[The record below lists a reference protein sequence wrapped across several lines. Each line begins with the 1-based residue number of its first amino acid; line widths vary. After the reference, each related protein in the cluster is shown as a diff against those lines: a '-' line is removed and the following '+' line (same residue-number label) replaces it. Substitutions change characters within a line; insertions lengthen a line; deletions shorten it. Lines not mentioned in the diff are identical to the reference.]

1 MRTHGMTRTLTLAL
15 LLALPAAAPA
25 LEWRADLGLDYS
37 REERWRDGGPRET
50 LPRLELFL
58 GLDAGGFL
66 HAPGT
71 AQWLAAA
78 QWRRLAETSG
88 GADTTRSTLVYRL
101 RLALF
106 QDPRSPLAVQ
116 VHATRQDED
125 QKVDGTSGTTRADS
139 TVVGA
144 DAKLVLAG
152 LPYLNVGY
160 QYLDRNETGP
170 LLAGADRT
178 VHSVTASTGHGTGT
192 YSYSARYLGRFSD
205 GTYDSD
211 NYDDHRV
218 DVDVQAAVTDDV
230 TARLSDTYY
239 RRIPDNRS
247 PTNLA
252 QELNALS
259 TSVSTRGD
267 ARGQQQLSYS
277 YAHALSEAAGAL
289 DLERAEQRLTWGLHR
304 VFEGTRWQ
312 LRSLA
317 DASLSEIRRG
327 AAVERAS
334 GQLASLLA
342 AWRRLDGQDLDEIR
356 FGPSFGAREPDAG
369 DASFGWGA
377 RAGATAQRRWG
388 DLLGSA
394 AYDLTYEDDLYAASG
409 WSLRQDVLTT
419 LSSPLGG
426 GRASG
431 QLQASAQRRDG
442 GLLGP
447 GASRS
452 LSALAAYQ
460 WRRYHVSV
468 TGGVASGVSGA
479 LTEPIRGDGLFLPA
493 PYDTHSSYASVAF
506 STTLA
511 SHLFADL
518 RARHTAIESPDRPTQ
533 SEDELF
539 ASLTWGY
546 AGIYLGLEDRY
557 RVSTA
562 GGVTI
567 KDNLLLV
574 RVRRGFGSHR

>member
-1 MRTHGMTRTLTLAL
+1 MTRTLALAL
-15 LLALPAAAPA
+15 LLALPAAASA
-25 LEWRADLGLDYS
+25 LDWHADLGLDYS
-37 REERWRDGGPRET
+37 REERWRDGAPKES
-50 LPRLELFL
+50 LPRLEYFL
-58 GLDAGGFL
+58 ALDAGGFL
-66 HAPGT
+66 YAPGT

-78 QWRRLAETSG
+78 QWRRLAESAG
-88 GADTTRSTLVYRL
+88 GRDSTRTTLTYRL

-116 VHATRQDED
+116 LYATRQDED

-144 DAKLVLAG
+144 DAKLVVPG
-152 LPYLNVGY
+152 LPYLNLGY
-160 QYLDRNETGP
+160 QLLDRNETGP
-170 LLAGADRT
+170 LLPGADRT
-178 VHSVTASTGHGTGT
+178 AHTLSASTGHGTAT
-192 YSYSARYLGRFSD
+192 YSYSARYQGRFST

-218 DVDVQAAVTDDV
+218 DVDVQAAVTDDL

-259 TSVSTRGD
+259 TSVVTRGD
-267 ARGQQQLSYS
+267 ARGQQQFSYS
-277 YAHALSEAAGAL
+277 YAHALSTAAGVL
-289 DLERAEQRLTWGLHR
+289 DAERAEQRLTWGLHHL
-304 VFEGTRWQ
+304 FDGSRWQ
-312 LRSLA
+312 LRSLL

-327 AAVERAS
+327 AAVDRAS
-334 GQLASLLA
+334 GQLATVLA
-342 AWRRLDGQDLDEIR
+342 TWRRLDGQDLDEVR
-356 FGPSFGAREPDAG
+356 FGPSFGAREPDGA
-369 DASFGWGA
+369 AATFGWGA
-377 RAGATAQRRWG
+377 RAGATAQRGWG
-388 DLLGSA
+388 VLLGSA
-394 AYDLTYEDDLYAASG
+394 AYDLTFEDDLYAVTG
-409 WSLRQDVLTT
+409 WSLRQDVLAT

-460 WRRYHVSV
+460 WRRYQLSL
-468 TGGVASGVSGA
+468 TGGIASGVSGA
-479 LTEPIRGDGLFLPA
+479 LAEPIRGDGLFLPA
-493 PYDTHSSYASVAF
+493 PYDTHSSYASVSF
-506 STTLA
+506 TTSL
-511 SHLFADL
+511 SSYLFADL
-518 RARHTAIESPDRPTQ
+518 RARHTAIEAPDRPTQ

-546 AGIYLGLEDRY
+546 AGIYLGLEDRF
-557 RVSTA
+557 RISTA
-562 GGVTI
+562 GGVTV